1 MDTPQYEQT
10 AETPGANLRPD
21 RQMLMIM
28 HLSQLLNL
36 VTGLGGI
43 VVPIILWQLKK
54 DEIQEMDEQGK
65 EVVNFQISMFIY
77 YAVSIVLCL
86 VFIGFILLGVLAL
99 INIIFP
105 IIQGLNA
112 KDGKPVKYPL
122 TIRLLK

>member
-10 AETPGANLRPD
+10 AETPGTNLRPD